1 MGAPPWEYRVEI
13 AKNPEVTAG
22 RHPGRSLEE
31 RLNRLGAAGW
41 ELVAVTTTVK
51 AVSVAGNDL
60 VLVFKRPGVGEFE
73 RRPEDDPKWTPWA

>member
-1 MGAPPWEYRVEI
+1 
-13 AKNPEVTAG
+13 
-22 RHPGRSLEE
+22 
-31 RLNRLGAAGW
+31 
-41 ELVAVTTTVK
+41 VAVTTTVK